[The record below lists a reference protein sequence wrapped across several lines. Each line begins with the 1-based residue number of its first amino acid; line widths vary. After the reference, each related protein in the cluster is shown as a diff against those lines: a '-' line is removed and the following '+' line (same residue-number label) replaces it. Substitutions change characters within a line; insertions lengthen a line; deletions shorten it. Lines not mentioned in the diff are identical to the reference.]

1 MTTPL
6 EDVPANGTR
15 GLVTG
20 AEPAIQ
26 AGTVELLLARLARE
40 LGQLVRVLVD
50 DTVAHVALLH
60 ALKLLVQVPLPEG
73 ESVEDGSVLVAE
85 EEVQLHQ
92 HFLRLD
98 ATVDTLAALYL
109 GNGQWVVQGQRD
121 HKFHPGL
128 LLGIHSN
135 YFSRGVVDTDLD
147 VVHLL
152 AFVHKGTQLLLA
164 EQRGGVEHVELLD

>member
-6 EDVPANGTR
+6 EDIPANGTR
-15 GLVTG
+15 GLVAR

-50 DTVAHVALLH
+50 DTVADVALFH

-92 HFLRLD
+92 HLLGLD
-98 ATVDTLAALYL
+98 ATVDTLAALYF
-109 GNGQWVVQGQRD
+109 GHGQGVVQWQCD
-121 HKFHPGL
+121 HQLHTGL
-128 LLGIHSN
+128 FLGVHCNDLS
-135 YFSRGVVDTDLD
+135 SGVVDTDLD

-152 AFVHKGTQLLLA
+152 SFIDQGTQLLLA
-164 EQRGGVEHVELLD
+164 EQRGGVEHVEFLD